1 MAKPEYFDGVEWQTC
16 CGDGADISVQ
26 NEPSTPIPITGSLT
40 ISAGSVNMTLGAE
53 LDALSAF
60 SQNGLITRTGT
71 GSYVGRSL
79 VAGTGINITNGNGVL
94 GNPVIS
100 ATGLSLTLTG
110 AVTGSGSGTINT
122 TLGENQSLPFSYLK
136 HNWSSGVEKGVYHIL
151 VDAATPPHFVHVVQ
165 SGSGSTYRRWLTV
178 YKPGFGSQ
186 PTGSYQL
193 GFYHAAN
200 GHQYPFEIGT
210 YGSTLRTYL
219 RTTVDINNNK
229 IINLAEPSQSQ
240 DAATKNY
247 VDNNAGGGSPY
258 NGKFIFQESGYQ
270 IYIRAY
276 SNYLDLRNDYIR
288 NNRYAA
294 IIETNS
300 ANETASI
307 AMNGDYIQTIQTF
320 DDLGFIFTDEDT
332 DPTTSYQSYISS
344 NGSLVTSSSKK
355 KKHSIRKKSHK
366 NYLERLN
373 KLNIYSYALKTPIAN
388 KDGEKTKVRKFYKNK
403 QLHVGLVSE
412 EVNELFDNATDN
424 YKTIDFDSK
433 NKKEIE
439 KAIGDYKP
447 EISEQDY
454 IKDKMAKRGDVTGI
468 KYDTLLC
475 YTILAI
481 QELTQKVEQL
491 EKRGWFMSDAQN
503 LRNWASQIFGADVD
517 LNSPR
522 LAELKSAA
530 ENSLSELE
538 DDKFTSSLIGGIGW
552 SYFTYRDNKFCY
564 EYIDPIEVLWD
575 PDDRSARL
583 DNSNFVC
590 RVHYV
595 PAVRLKNQYPEF
607 AKEFEEMVEGNS
619 TNPSDYT
626 AYNTVSENPLWRQ
639 FAGGSNTVGNPQDDG
654 SWVRG
659 RSIKIAEIF
668 YKKQVKYYE
677 TTVMFPEDF
686 TGDTIPNEQ
695 LFTTFD
701 ESIAR
706 EKSTNG
712 KIEIKNGTQIW
723 HGIFC
728 DNLLIENNPIAEQ
741 IPNQRYLPLT
751 PVILKRDYQGMPY
764 GVVDNLISP
773 QKTHNF
779 LWSTTL
785 HYLDAKTI
793 IASDEQANTD
803 KLREF
808 LKDEMRSKN
817 GVAFIKNPREIQVLD
832 H

>member
-1 MAKPEYFDGVEWQTC
+1 MKKQTIGKQKALKDLQDYYEYANNSAVRQQWHNQYLINLSFYRGNQWLDPNILKDMQDIGATPYTYNNIEPLVNTFVSLQIRSSKRVGYEASSDNPEHVK
-16 CGDGADISVQ
+16 
-26 NEPSTPIPITGSLT
+26 L
-40 ISAGSVNMTLGAE
+40 AE
-53 LDALSAF
+53 
-60 SQNGLITRTGT
+60 
-71 GSYVGRSL
+71 
-79 VAGTGINITNGNGVL
+79 
-94 GNPVIS
+94 
-100 ATGLSLTLTG
+100 
-110 AVTGSGSGTINT
+110 
-122 TLGENQSLPFSYLK
+122 YLK
-136 HNWSSGVEKGVYHIL
+136 H
-151 VDAATPPHFVHVVQ
+151 
-165 SGSGSTYRRWLTV
+165 
-178 YKPGFGSQ
+178 
-186 PTGSYQL
+186 
-193 GFYHAAN
+193 
-200 GHQYPFEIGT
+200 
-210 YGSTLRTYL
+210 
-219 RTTVDINNNK
+219 
-229 IINLAEPSQSQ
+229 LAYE
-240 DAATKNY
+240 
-247 VDNNAGGGSPY
+247 
-258 NGKFIFQESGYQ
+258 
-270 IYIRAY
+270 
-276 SNYLDLRNDYIR
+276 
-288 NNRYAA
+288 
-294 IIETNS
+294 
-300 ANETASI
+300 
-307 AMNGDYIQTIQTF
+307 IQTQNDHVF
-320 DDLGFIFTDEDT
+320 F
-332 DPTTSYQSYISS
+332 SS
-344 NGSLVTSSSKK
+344 
-355 KKHSIRKKSHK
+355 
-366 NYLERLN
+366 
-373 KLNIYSYALKTPIAN
+373 
-388 KDGEKTKVRKFYKNK
+388 
-403 QLHVGLVSE
+403 Q
-412 EVNELFDNATDN
+412 
-424 YKTIDFDSK
+424 
-433 NKKEIE
+433 
-439 KAIGDYKP
+439 
-447 EISEQDY
+447 
-454 IKDKMAKRGDVTGI
+454 
-468 KYDTLLC
+468 
-475 YTILAI
+475 
-481 QELTQKVEQL
+481 
-491 EKRGWFMSDAQN
+491 
-503 LRNWASQIFGADVD
+503 
-517 LNSPR
+517 
-522 LAELKSAA
+522 
-530 ENSLSELE
+530 
-538 DDKFTSSLIGGIGW
+538 KFTSSLIGGIGW

-832 H
+832 HEKNLNHRMNLIQANYKEFETQTGLYDELKGEQTNAISGVAIAQRATNSMNAQNALVLAYENMIISEGKIMLDTIKGLKNFQYSFKFFANGRTTQASLDDSISLLNFEVYPDVSPNFSSTAEEEKARFAELMNSPNPALLLSSPLFLRELGFRENIAYELSEEYMRITGLMQQQDQQVNEQENEVTQ